1 MVKPVGDRKRL
12 LVDYYVGTHSA
23 RLASR
28 MMARAFR
35 RTRNSC
41 VVSLVAWRVA
51 SMDQTRWERLIACHE
66 VEVLLIQA
74 LLSRK

>member
-1 MVKPVGDRKRL
+1 
-12 LVDYYVGTHSA
+12 
-23 RLASR
+23 

-41 VVSLVAWRVA
+41 LVSLVAWRVA
-51 SMDQTRWERLIACHE
+51 SMDQARWERLIACHE